1 MDKEFKDCFGCLSA
15 KKTRDEDAR
24 RRRSDAEDEDAYIL
38 NFGSPYAVDAM
49 QKILLSK
56 ALRRLSYKTQVLT
69 VNNNAHVRT
78 RAVHTYEVASIATL
92 IARILG
98 LNESLCQ
105 AIALGHDIGHAP
117 FGHLGEKFLSKVA
130 GKNFRHEVFGVVIA
144 QRIERKGKGLNLT
157 RQVLEGILKHSR
169 GSGDLSVDEKISQE
183 ANAVMFADKIVYI
196 WADVNDVFVR
206 TRLLDIHNFPELLKL
221 VNECGKNQRE
231 RIAFCVKNLCLESAE
246 KGFVDFKDSEA
257 AKTFA
262 EIKGWMYKIYNL
274 VSLQNSDELLE
285 RTYAFLS
292 KTKILGGIDPSVV
305 LALMTDNDALSLSSK
320 TIVNAEDFYKCS
332 VAEILPHLKGR
343 NIDFADPDLD
353 W

>member
-1 MDKEFKDCFGCLSA
+1 MDKELKNCFGCLA
-15 KKTRDEDAR
+15 EKKTRDEDAR

-38 NFGSPYAVDAM
+38 NFGSPYAVDAT

-69 VNNNAHVRT
+69 VASNAHVRT
-78 RAVHTYEVASIATL
+78 RAIHTYEVASLSTL

-105 AIALGHDIGHAP
+105 AIAFGHDIGHAP

-144 QRIERKGKGLNLT
+144 QHIERKGKGLNLT

-169 GSGDLSVDEKISQE
+169 GSGDLAIDEKISQE
-183 ANAVMFADKIVYI
+183 ANAVMVSDKIVYI

-231 RIAFCVKNLCLESAE
+231 RIAFCVKNLCLESA
-246 KGFVDFKDSEA
+246 KTGRISFSDCEA
-257 AKTFA
+257 ARKMSLIKKVMY
-262 EIKGWMYKIYNL
+262 EIYDL
-274 VSLQNSDELLE
+274 VDLQNSAEILE
-285 RTYAFLS
+285 RVYEFLT
-292 KTKILGGIDPSVV
+292 KTKIAKDIDPALV
-305 LALMTDNDALSLSSK
+305 LALMTDNDAMSLSSK
-320 TIVNAEDFYKCS
+320 TIINAEDFYKCS
-332 VAEILPHLKGR
+332 VAELLPHLKGR
-343 NIDFADPDLD
+343 NIDFTDPDLD